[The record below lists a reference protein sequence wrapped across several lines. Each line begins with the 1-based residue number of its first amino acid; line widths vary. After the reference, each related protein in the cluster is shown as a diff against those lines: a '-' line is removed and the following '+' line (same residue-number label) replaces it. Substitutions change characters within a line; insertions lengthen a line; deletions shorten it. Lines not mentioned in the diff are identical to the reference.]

1 MFWGEDG
8 PLLQCRLSRR
18 VLREIG
24 FGTQTESLI
33 HEFGS
38 SLLLLKQLEISSF
51 GKSSGA
57 RPGGILPHQT
67 PSLHERSFLP
77 T

>member
-1 MFWGEDG
+1 MCWEEEG

-24 FGTQTESLI
+24 FGTQAGSLI
-33 HEFGS
+33 HKCWG
-38 SLLLLKQLEISSF
+38 SLLLLKQLEISSI

-57 RPGGILPHQT
+57 RPGGILSHQA
-67 PSLHERSFLP
+67 PSPHERTFLP
-77 T
+77 N